1 MPMSAGVNARWR
13 ERAGGA
19 PGAAA
24 RVQTSALSLAGVY
37 REHADFVWRVARRL
51 GVAEDALEDVVH
63 DVFLIVHRRLDEYD
77 GRAAVTTWLF
87 NLTRGVV
94 SNRRRGRQRAAQRLQ
109 GLADQTRA
117 SARASEST
125 LAGVSP
131 EAHSERR
138 LAAAFVREFLDGL
151 DAERRLVFELV
162 ELDGLKVAEAA
173 RHLQINPNTAHSR
186 LRSARAAFRGA
197 VARRLARGDDGPGDD
212 GHGSGAREESRG
224 RRA

>member
-1 MPMSAGVNARWR
+1 M
-13 ERAGGA
+13 
-19 PGAAA
+19 
-24 RVQTSALSLAGVY
+24 
-37 REHADFVWRVARRL
+37 
-51 GVAEDALEDVVH
+51 
-63 DVFLIVHRRLDEYD
+63 
-77 GRAAVTTWLF
+77 
-87 NLTRGVV
+87 
-94 SNRRRGRQRAAQRLQ
+94 
-109 GLADQTRA
+109 
-117 SARASEST
+117 
-125 LAGVSP
+125 SP